1 MVGGL
6 WSISGLWS
14 VGGLNLK
21 GVSVVDL
28 LADLLGEGE
37 LDGLAVWGSKTR
49 DALVNRLGDNLDLW
63 DGDTL
68 LLGQVLAGDSW
79 KADWLVDTGLDWLR
93 VGDGDGWGDNSD
105 NGVVVAG
112 LLGNFLAVVVSI
124 TTMSVST
131 ISMVSGLADSDHLY
145 IFFLFKG
152 DLNSLGIGFF
162 FSLGIRVAADFLGN
176 NLNGLG
182 TDSAD
187 NSVGEGNFDNDF
199 DGQFN
204 SGTLS
209 FNHGSTHFSGLNNI
223 DDRAVVFGLFIAIAM
238 VSRVSRGGVIR
249 SRSIAISRSSWDCG
263 SKGEEEGQGSE
274 CLEKKFGLSYSI
286 FVVDVSIIFD

>member
-1 MVGGL
+1 MDG
-6 WSISGLWS
+6 SFFSDISTGNDWQ
-14 VGGLNLK
+14 
-21 GVSVVDL
+21 
-28 LADLLGEGE
+28 
-37 LDGLAVWGSKTR
+37 
-49 DALVNRLGDNLDLW
+49 VNGF
-63 DGDTL
+63 
-68 LLGQVLAGDSW
+68 VF
-79 KADWLVDTGLDWLR
+79 TGLDRGR
-93 VGDGDGWGDNSD
+93 VGNSD
-105 NGVVVAG
+105 RDIDGGNNGHIVG
-112 LLGNFLAVVVSI
+112 SCLGNFLAVVVSI

-152 DLNSLGIGFF
+152 DLNSLGIGLF

-176 NLNGLG
+176 NLNGLS

-204 SGTLS
+204 IVALS
-209 FNHGSTHFSGLNNI
+209 FNYGSTHFSRLNNI
-223 DDRAVVFGLFIAIAM
+223 DDGAVVFGLFIAIAM

-274 CLEKKFGLSYSI
+274 CLEKEFGVSYFI
-286 FVVDVSIIFD
+286 FVINVPIIFD